1 MATEKR
7 KTLTNI
13 ISEALSGIIMI
24 VCVLIYLI
32 LGFTINFWHPGWII
46 IVGGGLSVGILNI
59 ILNAV
64 HDAKNLKKDEKE
76 KTE

>member
-1 MATEKR
+1 MATQKR
-7 KTLTNI
+7 KTLSNI

-24 VCVLIYLI
+24 VCVLVYLI

-46 IVGGGLSVGILNI
+46 IVGGALSVGILNI

-64 HDAKNLKKDEKE
+64 NEAKNLKKEEKE
-76 KTE
+76 NEE